1 MVHMGHIMENTT
13 ETTEHITEI
22 MEIMEHTMENI
33 MHNLTMQLDR
43 LSKPRPM
50 QLLRPTI
57 HRPSHIMPPLQ
68 PTMRQL
74 RQIMPL

>member
-1 MVHMGHIMENTT
+1 
-13 ETTEHITEI
+13 
-22 MEIMEHTMENI
+22 MENI
-33 MHNLTMQLDR
+33 IHNLTMQLDR